1 MNTRF
6 DLIIVGAGFAGL
18 KLALERAKKGDKV
31 ALIDKNNY
39 HNFQPLMY
47 QVATAG
53 LETGTI
59 SYPIRKLIQ
68 RYRNL
73 RFYWADVKKIEVD
86 KKMIWLHTSVENE
99 YLIYDKLVLAKG
111 TTNNFFQF
119 EDKKD
124 LFMSLK
130 SIPEALDLR
139 SHILQ
144 NLELAVMEDNP
155 LKREE
160 LLNIAIVGGGP
171 TGVELAG
178 ALAEMKI
185 HVLPKDYP
193 ELDIKQM
200 KISLFQRGPRLLEM
214 LDESLSKKAVQ
225 YLEDLG
231 VQVHL
236 KTAVTNYD
244 GDALELNGNEK
255 FLTDTVI
262 WAAGVR
268 AISPEGLNKATFL
281 PNGRVMVS
289 EYTEIIGYQDIFAI
303 GDLACMKTASYP
315 DGHPQIAPVA
325 MDQATYL
332 SQFLEKARKN
342 KPQLPF
348 VYQHKGSMAVV
359 GRNKALV
366 DLPGCRLTGF
376 FAWFIW
382 MFVHLMSLV
391 GFRNKLAALVTWTY
405 SYFTYD
411 KALRLIIRTFQRK
424 NQA

>member
-1 MNTRF
+1 MNKRF
-6 DLIIVGAGFAGL
+6 DLIVVGAGFAGL

-59 SYPIRKLIQ
+59 SYPIRKMIQ

-86 KKMIWLHTSVENE
+86 KKIIWLHTSVENE
-99 YLIYDKLVLAKG
+99 CLIYDKLVLATG

-119 EDKKD
+119 EDKKH

-130 SIPEALDLR
+130 SIPEALDVR

-214 LDESLSKKAVQ
+214 LDENLSKKAVE

-268 AISPEGLNKATFL
+268 AISPAGLDKATFL
-281 PNGRVMVS
+281 PNGRVLVS
-289 EYTEIIGYQDIFAI
+289 AYTEIIGYQDIFAI
-303 GDLACMKTASYP
+303 GDLACMKTSSYP

-325 MDQATYL
+325 LDQALFL
-332 SQFLEKARKN
+332 SQHLERVAKKN
-342 KPQLPF
+342 PMIPF
-348 VYQHKGSMAVV
+348 TYKHKGSMAVV

-366 DLPGCRLTGF
+366 ELPNCKVTGF
-376 FAWFIW
+376 LAWFIW

-391 GFRNKLAALVTWTY
+391 GFRNKMAALFTWLY
-405 SYFTYD
+405 SYLTYD
-411 KALRLIIRTFQRK
+411 KALRLIIRTFKRG
-424 NQA
+424 NQV